1 MKNIITPVISA
12 VIASL
17 LTIAAFYFFAGDKLG
32 QQHQQ
37 DSDAFPAYAASY
49 YDNESTSAPDT
60 PFDFTLAAEKATPA
74 VVHITSTQ
82 EAVARNDQQQQ
93 QIPEFFRDFF
103 GDQLPQQQ
111 QRGPRMG
118 SGSGV
123 IISEDGFIIT
133 NNHVVAD
140 ADELTVVLVDNRSY
154 VATVV
159 GTDPTTDL
167 ALIKIDEEALPFL
180 KFANSEDVKVGQWVA
195 AIGNPFRGLN
205 STVTAGIVSAT
216 GRNINILRDQQ
227 YAIESFIQ
235 TDAAVN
241 PGNSGGA
248 LVNMDGD
255 MVGINSAIASPTGAY
270 AGYAFAVPSNIATKV
285 VSDLKEF
292 GSVQRGFLGVSI
304 QEVNAALAEEY
315 DLNTNQGVYVAELV
329 ESGSAAAAGIEK
341 GDVIVQVDN
350 KKINQTSDLLSY
362 IGRKRPGD
370 EVEVIV
376 LRNGERQNYT
386 MELKTL
392 EGTAKIASS
401 TRVEALEELGADF
414 QTLTEEEAEELN
426 VEGGVKVVRTFAG
439 KFRQQGIRPGFII
452 TGIAGKPVRSVEDLT
467 EVVENERGGVLVEG
481 IYPDSADE
489 KQYYGMPL

>member
-1 MKNIITPVISA
+1 MKHIITPVISA

-17 LTIAAFYFFAGDKLG
+17 ITIAAFYYFAGDKLG
-32 QQHQQ
+32 KQQQVE
-37 DSDAFPAYAASY
+37 SATFPAYSASY
-49 YDNESTSAPDT
+49 YDDKISQTAEA
-60 PFDFTLAAEKATPA
+60 PFDFTLAAEKGAPA

-82 EAVARNDQQQQ
+82 EAQASNEQQQR

-103 GDQLPQQQ
+103 GDLPQQQ
-111 QRGPRMG
+111 QQPRMG

-123 IISEDGFIIT
+123 IISDDGYIIT

-154 VATVV
+154 TAKVI
-159 GTDPTTDL
+159 GTDPSTDL
-167 ALIKIDEEALPFL
+167 ALLRIEEEGLPFL

-248 LVNMDGD
+248 LVNMNGD
-255 MVGINSAIASPTGAY
+255 VVGINSAIFSPTGAY

-304 QEVNAALAEEY
+304 LEVNAALAKEY

-350 KKINQTSDLLSY
+350 RKINQTSDLLSY
-362 IGRKRPGD
+362 VGAKRPGD
-370 EVEVIV
+370 EVEVII
-376 LRNGERQNYT
+376 LRDGERQNYT
-386 MELKTL
+386 MTLKTL
-392 EGTAKIASS
+392 EGTAEIASS
-401 TRVEALEELGADF
+401 TRVEALESLGADF
-414 QTLTEEEAEELN
+414 QALTKEEAKELN

-452 TGIAGKPVRSVEDLT
+452 TGIAGKPVRNLESLT
-467 EVVENERGGVLVEG
+467 EVVESEKGGVLVEG
-481 IYPDSADE
+481 IYPDRPKE

>member
-17 LTIAAFYFFAGDKLG
+17 ITIAAFFYFTGDKLSKE
-32 QQHQQ
+32 QQAET
-37 DSDAFPAYAASY
+37 DAFPAYSASY
-49 YDNESTSAPDT
+49 YDKAGTSAPDT

-82 EAVARNDQQQQ
+82 EAVARNDQQQE
-93 QIPEFFRDFF
+93 IPEFFRDFF

-111 QRGPRMG
+111 QGGPRMG

-123 IISEDGFIIT
+123 IISEDGYIIT

-154 VATVV
+154 IATVV

-248 LVNMDGD
+248 LVNMEGD
-255 MVGINSAIASPTGAY
+255 MIGINSAIASPTGAY
-270 AGYAFAVPSNIATKV
+270 AGYAFAIPSNIATKV

-350 KKINQTSDLLSY
+350 KQINQTSDLLSY

-370 EVEVIV
+370 EVEVTV
-376 LRNGERQNYT
+376 LRDGKRQNYT
-386 MELKTL
+386 MKLKTL
-392 EGTAKIASS
+392 EGTAEIASG
-401 TRVEALEELGADF
+401 TRVEALEALGADF
-414 QTLTEEEAEELN
+414 QALTEEEAEELN

-467 EVVENERGGVLVEG
+467 EVVENEKGGVLVEG
-481 IYPDSADE
+481 IYPDSPDE

>member
-32 QQHQQ
+32 QRQQQ

-49 YDNESTSAPDT
+49 YDSESASAPDT

-82 EAVARNDQQQQ
+82 EAVANNDQQQ

-123 IISEDGFIIT
+123 IISEDGYIIT

-167 ALIKIDEEALPFL
+167 ALIKIDEEALPYL
-180 KFANSEDVKVGQWVA
+180 KFGNSEDVKVGQWVA

-248 LVNMDGD
+248 LVNMNGD
-255 MVGINSAIASPTGAY
+255 LIGINSAIASPTGAY

-315 DLNTNQGVYVAELV
+315 DLSINQGVYVAELV
-329 ESGSAAAAGIEK
+329 ESGSAAAAGIQK
-341 GDVIVQVDN
+341 GDVIVQVDD
-350 KKINQTSDLLSY
+350 KKIYQTSDLLSY

-376 LRNGERQNYT
+376 LRDGERENYT
-386 MELKTL
+386 MTLKTL
-392 EGTAKIASS
+392 EGTAEIASS
-401 TRVEALEELGADF
+401 ARVEALEDLGADF
-414 QTLTEEEAEELN
+414 QALSEEEAEELN
-426 VEGGVKVVRTFAG
+426 IEGGVKVVRTYAG
-439 KFRQQGIRPGFII
+439 KFRQQGVRPGFII
-452 TGIAGKPVRSVEDLT
+452 TGIAGNPVRSVEDLT
-467 EVVENERGGVLVEG
+467 EIVENERGGVLVEG
-481 IYPDSADE
+481 VYPDSPNE